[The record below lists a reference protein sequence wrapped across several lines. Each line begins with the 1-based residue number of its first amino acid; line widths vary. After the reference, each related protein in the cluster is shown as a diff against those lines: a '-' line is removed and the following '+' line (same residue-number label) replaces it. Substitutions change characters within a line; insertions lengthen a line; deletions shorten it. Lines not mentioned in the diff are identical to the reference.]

1 VHSGALHALRY
12 ARSLS
17 QDVIVVYV
25 AADPVE
31 TEKIKDK
38 WEQWGDG
45 IRLVVIDSPYRRLI
59 EPLLDYI
66 DEMAAERQPQEM
78 LTIVVPQFVPAHWWQ
93 KFLHMNTAQILQQ
106 ALLRKSDI
114 VVMEVPYHTGD
125 ETH

>member
-1 VHSGALHALRY
+1 
-12 ARSLS
+12 
-17 QDVIVVYV
+17 
-25 AADPVE
+25 VE
-31 TEKIKDK
+31 TEQIKDK

-66 DEMAAERQPQEM
+66 DELAAGRQPQEM

-93 KFLHMNTAQILQQ
+93 RFLHMNTAQILQQ

-114 VVMEVPYHTGD
+114 VVMEVPYHIGD